1 MSKHR
6 ARYEWVWMAV
16 AIGCLVSLSGPV
28 HAQVKGLEIVAPGN
42 PASGYDQAARSVQEA
57 LQTEK
62 LASSVQVINIPGAG
76 GTIGLAQFV
85 TAKKRNPSVLVVAF
99 SLVGA
104 IVTNKPA
111 VTLDNAVPLAR
122 LIREWEVITV
132 PAKSDIKTMSDV
144 VAKLKA
150 DPSSVSWALGSS
162 GGIDHVLA
170 GQIARAVGVDPSKL
184 KLVHY
189 SGGGEQIAATLG
201 GHVTVSVGGVPEFA
215 PQVQAGQL
223 RAIAVSSPER
233 LPGVATPT
241 LKEQGVDVEL
251 GTWRGLMA
259 HPQTSE
265 ADKKA
270 LTEAVAQMVKTPAWK
285 GVVTKYGWIEAYQP
299 AAEFGTFLKE
309 QETLIGEALKE
320 LGVAK

>member
-1 MSKHR
+1 MRIHR
-6 ARYEWVWMAV
+6 ARYETAWVAA
-16 AIGCLVSLSGPV
+16 AIGFLIFLSGPV
-28 HAQVKGLEIVAPGN
+28 HAQIKGLEIVAPGN
-42 PASGYDQAARSVQEA
+42 PGSGYDQAARSAQEA
-57 LQTEK
+57 LQSAK
-62 LASSVQVINIPGAG
+62 LASGVQVMNIPGAG

-85 TAKKRNPSVLVVAF
+85 TGKKRAPSVLVVAF

-104 IVTNKPA
+104 IVTNKPP

-132 PAKSDIKTMSDV
+132 PANSDIKTMTDV

-150 DPSSVSWALGSS
+150 DSSSVSWALGFP

-170 GQIARAVGVDPSKL
+170 GQIAKAVGVDPNKL

-189 SGGGEQIAATLG
+189 SGGGEQVAATLG
-201 GHVTVSVGGVPEFA
+201 GHVTVAVGGLPEFT
-215 PQVQAGQL
+215 PQVKAGQL

-233 LPGVATPT
+233 LPGVDTPT
-241 LKEQGVDVEL
+241 LKEQDVDVEL
-251 GTWRGLMA
+251 GTWRGLMM
-259 HPQTSE
+259 HPQTSD

-270 LTEAVAQMVKTPAWK
+270 LTEAVAQMVNTPAWK
-285 GVVTKYGWIEAYQP
+285 DVVTRYGWIEAYQP

-309 QETLIGEALKE
+309 QQTLIGAALRD
-320 LGVAK
+320 LGAAK